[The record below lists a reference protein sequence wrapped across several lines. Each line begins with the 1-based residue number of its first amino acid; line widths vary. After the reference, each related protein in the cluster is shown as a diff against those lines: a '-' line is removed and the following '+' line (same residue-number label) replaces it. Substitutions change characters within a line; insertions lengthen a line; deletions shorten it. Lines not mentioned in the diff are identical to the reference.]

1 MAFQIIRDD
10 ITLVSADAIVNTAN
24 PEPIYA
30 GGTDAAIYEAAGADE
45 LLSERRKIGNIA
57 RGQAVETPAFSL
69 DAKYIIHTVGPA
81 WDGGDHGE
89 REAVRSCYENS
100 LSLAEKLGCESI
112 AFPLIAT
119 GVYGFPKD
127 EALQIAISVFS
138 EFLLHSDMD
147 ITLVVFDK
155 ESFVLTGKKF
165 SDVDAYIDENYV
177 DEMLDGE
184 YRIDRD
190 VSNTPSFKAARKK
203 SEKRNGRG
211 SFFKDL
217 KEDIALSME
226 DAVVFEDE
234 DADFEPCLE
243 EPDMEMPQ
251 ELSADDIASIFG
263 FSEPEES
270 DSCEEN
276 IPESPEIPEEAMVLE
291 EDAELPLFSEPILR
305 SLDELENNIGET
317 WAEML
322 FRLIDE
328 KGYNPVDV
336 YKRSN
341 INKKLFSKINSNND
355 YHPNKKTAVAFAIGL
370 HLNLDEAKDFLSCAG
385 YAFSKSSKFD
395 LIVQFFIERENYDMF
410 EINEVLFDHDQD
422 TIGV

>member
-30 GGTDAAIYEAAGADE
+30 GGTDTAIYEAAGADE
-45 LLSERRKIGNIA
+45 LLAERRKIGNIV

-89 REAVRSCYENS
+89 RETVRSCYENS

-138 EFLLHSDMD
+138 EFMLHSDMD

-155 ESFVLTGKKF
+155 ESFVLTGKVF

-177 DEMLDGE
+177 DEMLDEE
-184 YRIDRD
+184 YRIDREM
-190 VSNTPSFKAARKK
+190 SNVPMSREDGIRRKSK
-203 SEKRNGRG
+203 RG
-211 SFFKDL
+211 SFFSRL
-217 KEDIALSME
+217 KEDIALSAPSEPDYAFE
-226 DAVVFEDE
+226 DSDFCEEEPETDMIPEDSSPDEIAGMFADEDSVDLADEESVFEIPDDTYE
-234 DADFEPCLE
+234 DQSATMGNMDAFK
-243 EPDMEMPQ
+243 
-251 ELSADDIASIFG
+251 LSK
-263 FSEPEES
+263 P
-270 DSCEEN
+270 
-276 IPESPEIPEEAMVLE
+276 MM
-291 EDAELPLFSEPILR
+291 R
-305 SLDELENNIGET
+305 SLDELDANIGET

>member
-24 PEPIYA
+24 PEPKYA
-30 GGTDAAIYEAAGADE
+30 GGTDAAIYEAAGSEE
-45 LLSERRKIGNIA
+45 LLAERRKIGNIA
-57 RGQAVETPAFSL
+57 QGQAIETPAFSL

-81 WDGGDHGE
+81 WDGGNHGE
-89 REAVRSCYENS
+89 RETVRACYENS
-100 LSLAEKLGCESI
+100 LFLAEKLGCESI

-138 EFLLHSDMD
+138 EFLLHSDME

-155 ESFVLTGKKF
+155 ESFVLTGKVF

-177 DEMLDGE
+177 DEMLDEE
-184 YRIDRD
+184 YRIDREPSSEP
-190 VSNTPSFKAARKK
+190 VSTHAGIGRKHK
-203 SEKRNGRG
+203 RG
-211 SFFKDL
+211 SFFSRL
-217 KEDIALSME
+217 REDIAESTGNSVEYE
-226 DAVVFEDE
+226 DS
-234 DADFEPCLE
+234 DFEPCEETIDLAPQSEDVSADEIDGMFMAADSSFIDEIEPDESILE
-243 EPDMEMPQ
+243 EMGVHQ
-251 ELSADDIASIFG
+251 
-263 FSEPEES
+263 
-270 DSCEEN
+270 
-276 IPESPEIPEEAMVLE
+276 VLE
-291 EDAELPLFSEPILR
+291 ADKLTIPSFSRSTIR
-305 SLDELENNIGET
+305 SLDELDANIGET

-341 INKKLFSKINSNND
+341 INKKLFSKINSNDD